1 MQHKHGRHSCTGA
14 WFLQLAERCNAP
26 ELAQQGVM
34 GQKAYILGVIVC
46 FVLALT
52 FLLGFPW
59 VNPFQ
64 DAQPPALQRDRFS
77 VKVATKTA
85 VTNRE

>member
-1 MQHKHGRHSCTGA
+1 MPHKHAR
-14 WFLQLAERCNAP
+14 QLYTAEFCSLGEHYNAP
-26 ELAQQGVM
+26 ELAQQGIM

-52 FLLGFPW
+52 FLLRFPW

-64 DAQPPALQRDRFS
+64 DAQPPALNRDRFN
-77 VKVATKTA
+77 VKDAMPTGTC
-85 VTNRE
+85 RQ

>member
-1 MQHKHGRHSCTGA
+1 MWCSTSTQDSSGLPNGFCSLVEHY
-14 WFLQLAERCNAP
+14 NAP

-52 FLLGFPW
+52 FLLRFPW

-64 DAQPPALQRDRFS
+64 DAQPPAPNRDRLN
-77 VKVATKTA
+77 VKDTMQ
-85 VTNRE
+85 

>member
-1 MQHKHGRHSCTGA
+1 MMPHKHARQLCT
-14 WFLQLAERCNAP
+14 AEFCSLVEHYNAP

-52 FLLGFPW
+52 FLLRFPW
-59 VNPFQ
+59 VDPF
-64 DAQPPALQRDRFS
+64 
-77 VKVATKTA
+77 
-85 VTNRE
+85 